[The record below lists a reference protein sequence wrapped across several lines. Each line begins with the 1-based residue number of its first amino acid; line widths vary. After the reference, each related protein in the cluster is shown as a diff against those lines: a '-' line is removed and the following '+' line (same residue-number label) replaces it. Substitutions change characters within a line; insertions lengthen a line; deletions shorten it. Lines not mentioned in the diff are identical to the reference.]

1 MAGSGRG
8 RSSRVP
14 VRSRVRYW
22 PRTRPGW
29 WAAGLAAASIVLVP
43 TWRLMGAAGAVPGLS
58 CGLAGGTIALWAI
71 VRHKE
76 RAVIVL
82 ASMVP
87 FAFAVIF
94 LLAEVTIGHS

>member
-1 MAGSGRG
+1 
-8 RSSRVP
+8 
-14 VRSRVRYW
+14 
-22 PRTRPGW
+22 
-29 WAAGLAAASIVLVP
+29 
-43 TWRLMGAAGAVPGLS
+43 MGAAGAVPGLS

-76 RAVIVL
+76 RALIVL
-82 ASMVP
+82 VSMVP